1 MTGWKWWKELPHIRQ
16 LFVLAVSLSENST
29 SCLREGTF
37 VLFVQWGLVVY
48 SKKKSQKF
56 CLKGARETTCVSRCH
71 MGSWKGISGTCKFLL
86 AGLRW
91 EVGFCMKEQFIV
103 CQSSVLLPSQLNFK
117 NNRNRG
123 GEISC
128 ALTWNAFAAFII
140 SCSNAQDIQLI
151 SHSRLCDLHI
161 HRNLLG
167 CDLFLNLQNKPLQ
180 FTSNAY
186 ASFGETE
193 YRLSGDEDLVG

>member
-1 MTGWKWWKELPHIRQ
+1 M
-16 LFVLAVSLSENST
+16 
-29 SCLREGTF
+29 
-37 VLFVQWGLVVY
+37 
-48 SKKKSQKF
+48 
-56 CLKGARETTCVSRCH
+56 SRCH
-71 MGSWKGISGTCKFLL
+71 TGSWKGISGTCKLL
-86 AGLRW
+86 LSGLRGEAGLC
-91 EVGFCMKEQFIV
+91 VKEQFIV

-167 CDLFLNLQNKPLQ
+167 CNLFLNLQKTFTIYQQPVLEKPSTGCQGMRISLVRMESQYYFSIQAFSGLLSFQGPYFPCVLFSYISTSLCHVLILQ
-180 FTSNAY
+180 DI
-186 ASFGETE
+186 E
-193 YRLSGDEDLVG
+193 R